1 MKKMIEK
8 IKYYEN
14 LKSSWDDSIKQLGM
28 TNPTSNGHTSIFLY
42 SYNYYFMKNIKNVI
56 KSLENIGWV
65 YHKSNLNDFHKASKL
80 TDYVGE
86 SLFSENYIF
95 SKNINKEFEIW
106 VDGIKKSVC
115 HISKIEAIFF
125 ENNIVIFSLFT
136 SSSDTVQNI
145 SSVLNRELRN
155 FSCLYIDQENSR
167 ILSFDNTITNVESLK
182 QEYIEKENNFISF
195 DSYISSLIEND
206 KIINIKELKSGKSKY
221 AKFITAIHTNIDKDL
236 ESNILFTYP
245 ELQHETDVAM
255 NILHIC
261 SNHLCTANDFITS
274 HRKFEQDLDYV
285 RANIKN
291 YGIRLWSLWSGMASL
306 NSLAFL
312 SINDGGRSIIHQ
324 CNDEIYLIFL
334 IDFYIKL
341 RLQHIDKLI
350 IDDSF
355 MQQNKSRE
363 NLENLFILKA
373 KYLSEEVA
381 DSFQPVVIDKKIKS
395 ALGIDTLMKNIEEN
409 IIKTNQI
416 IKDNNSAVIAIIAAI
431 YVSLNEIIPNFTD
444 SILIK
449 VLVIGVISLCSFV
462 LWKKRNL
469 IGQKIDILLK
479 KIKII

>member
-1 MKKMIEK
+1 
-8 IKYYEN
+8 
-14 LKSSWDDSIKQLGM
+14 
-28 TNPTSNGHTSIFLY
+28 
-42 SYNYYFMKNIKNVI
+42 
-56 KSLENIGWV
+56 
-65 YHKSNLNDFHKASKL
+65 
-80 TDYVGE
+80 
-86 SLFSENYIF
+86 
-95 SKNINKEFEIW
+95 
-106 VDGIKKSVC
+106 
-115 HISKIEAIFF
+115 
-125 ENNIVIFSLFT
+125 
-136 SSSDTVQNI
+136 
-145 SSVLNRELRN
+145 
-155 FSCLYIDQENSR
+155 
-167 ILSFDNTITNVESLK
+167 
-182 QEYIEKENNFISF
+182 
-195 DSYISSLIEND
+195 
-206 KIINIKELKSGKSKY
+206 
-221 AKFITAIHTNIDKDL
+221 
-236 ESNILFTYP
+236 
-245 ELQHETDVAM
+245 
-255 NILHIC
+255 
-261 SNHLCTANDFITS
+261 
-274 HRKFEQDLDYV
+274 
-285 RANIKN
+285 
-291 YGIRLWSLWSGMASL
+291 
-306 NSLAFL
+306 LAFL